1 MSEINSNP
9 QGNPQECL
17 RAVKAMSEELKNAR
31 KTLINSETCVVNRN
45 LLLAQLE
52 YLQNNIPEAVT
63 QAADIVSNEEALLQ
77 EWEQKR
83 NEMLNT
89 ATMQA
94 QDKVNEATMKAS
106 QMAEQAS
113 QMVEQATRDANTI
126 KENATNEAE
135 AYVENAKQEAAR
147 IVEEAQK
154 KADELVEK
162 ESIMRRARV
171 ESDELKENARQEAA
185 NLHKNTLDYIDSLLA
200 DTDRKMS
207 ELINNIRLERNEI
220 QNHR

>member
-1 MSEINSNP
+1 MPEEISS
-9 QGNPQECL
+9 NPQECL
-17 RAVKAMSEELKNAR
+17 RAINALQDELRSAK
-31 KTLINSETCVVNRN
+31 KTLLNSETCVVNRN
-45 LLLAQLE
+45 VMLAQLE

-63 QAADIVSNEEALLQ
+63 QAAEIVSNEEALRQ
-77 EWEQKR
+77 EWEQR
-83 NEMLNT
+83 RTEMLST
-89 ATMQA
+89 ASIQA
-94 QDKVNEATMKAS
+94 QDKLNEASQKAN

-113 QMVEQATRDANTI
+113 QMVEQASRDANTI
-126 KENATNEAE
+126 KENAHNAAN
-135 AYVENAKQEAAR
+135 AYIENAKQEAAR
-147 IVEEAQK
+147 IVEEAEK
-154 KADELVEK
+154 KAAELVSEENIVK
-162 ESIMRRARV
+162 RARV